1 MKAARLLLSAF
12 LFAGCGA
19 QNSAADDQPQW
30 LVGSWLP
37 VGEDNPFPLACESDA
52 RVIYEA
58 NGEFH
63 REGGSGTW
71 SVKEGQLTER
81 LTTVHD
87 PEPETRIEG
96 QPLVSTVERIDSDLF
111 RSSYSNGEA
120 VVYRR
125 CPG

>member
-1 MKAARLLLSAF
+1 MLAAV

-19 QNSAADDQPQW
+19 QNPAANEQPQW

-37 VGEDNPFPLACESDA
+37 VAEDIPFPLACESDA
-52 RVIYEA
+52 AVIYEA

-71 SVKEGQLTER
+71 TVKDGQLTER

-96 QPLVSTVERIDSDLF
+96 QPLVSTVERIDSERF
-111 RSSYSNGEA
+111 RATYANGEA
-120 VVYRR
+120 VLYRR